1 MSDEEFEGPKEGV
14 RSGEAVGFPRA
25 VWGLRVRRKLWK
37 ETGAIHPAGV
47 RNLQSQPLGRA
58 GAPLLPPYH
67 PAPGLRRRR
76 RQKQLLLGSRS
87 GSRSAETAGGEV
99 SSALTPTPP
108 SPGFRGAPPQPASPA
123 RPRPASDGAAAPEPW
138 CALGFGR

>member
-58 GAPLLPPYH
+58 GAPLPPPYH
-67 PAPGLRRRR
+67 PRPRAAAQAPTKAASARLSLWLPLGGDSRRRGE
-76 RQKQLLLGSRS
+76 LG
-87 GSRSAETAGGEV
+87 
-99 SSALTPTPP
+99 P
-108 SPGFRGAPPQPASPA
+108 AP
-123 RPRPASDGAAAPEPW
+123 RAP
-138 CALGFGR
+138 